1 MRIKLIKQYGIVLS
15 VSLLVAAL
23 VLIRTFSHG
32 NFRYDAVKWA
42 EPSLTGSN
50 ILSEDQ
56 VTALDGEKL
65 LIDLGKEAM
74 AGNRFQDITVRMDP
88 ESVLEKQNLKL
99 IRKNKGPV
107 ILFSDDISVSAK
119 VWMILSEMGVKD
131 IYILSDSREK

>member
-15 VSLLVAAL
+15 VFLLVAAL

-42 EPSLTGSN
+42 EPSSTGSN

-119 VWMILSEMGVKD
+119 VWMVLSEMGVKD
-131 IYILSDSREK
+131 IYILSDARNN